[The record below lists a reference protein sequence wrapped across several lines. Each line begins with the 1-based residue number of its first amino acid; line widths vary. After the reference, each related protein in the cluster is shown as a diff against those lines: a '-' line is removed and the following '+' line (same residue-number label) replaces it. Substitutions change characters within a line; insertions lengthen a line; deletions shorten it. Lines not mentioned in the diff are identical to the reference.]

1 LLVYFEENLVT
12 CTMGI
17 GILIDIVIIFA
28 FSTVVNYLFTKIK
41 IPTIIGYLLTGIV
54 VGPYFFG
61 IIRSPHDI
69 EFMAEIGIILLMFTI
84 GLEFSLNHLIKI
96 RKIVFFGGF
105 IQLLVTAGITMLA
118 AQMYDMSWQSALF
131 IGFLTALSSTALV
144 LKILQ
149 ERGELTPNFGRT
161 FVGFLVF
168 QDIILI
174 PLILLT
180 PMLGGRTSN
189 IGMELFVLAVKS
201 VGIISMVLIGNR
213 WIMPKVLH
221 LIALTKNKELFLMSI
236 LLICLAVALL
246 TFELGMSLAFGAF
259 LGGLM
264 ISRSEYSQDAFSH
277 LLPFKDTFTSFFF
290 VSIGMLLDMEF
301 VVNNIG
307 MVLLTVALVIAI
319 KSFVAGGTAFLLGHT
334 FRGTIVVGLAM
345 AQIGEFSF
353 ILAKTGQNY
362 DILTDYYYQ
371 LFLAVTIMTMIASPF
386 LIMISK
392 PAANLMLKLPLP
404 EMMVKG
410 MFPLKEIEVP
420 EMQNHI
426 VLIGKDSRS
435 LNLSRM
441 ARHMKLPYVS
451 VVFDPAEVKRRQ
463 LKGESVIYGDAM
475 NEPILRKA
483 YTQTAE
489 VVVIS
494 IGETITALGIIEK
507 VRQMNKH
514 AHIIVR
520 SKYVSN
526 IEDFYNMGAN
536 QVIPEEFE
544 TAIDLFEMVLKKL
557 LLSKQEIDSAISRI
571 RDDNYGIFREKDESS
586 AVILTEMIPD
596 VEIMALRAGNY
607 SLFPGNSLREI
618 NLRRLHGLT
627 VVAVKRNG
635 KIMEN
640 PRAGFIFEP
649 DDIVYVLG
657 KPATVAQLMQV
668 EYQLNNELKPVE

>member
-1 LLVYFEENLVT
+1 MEL
-12 CTMGI
+12 

-28 FSTVVNYLFTKIK
+28 FSTAVNYLFTKIK

-54 VGPYFFG
+54 AGPSLLG

-96 RKIVFFGGF
+96 RKIVFFGGLL
-105 IQLLVTAGITMLA
+105 QLLVTAGITMLA
-118 AQMYDMSWQSALF
+118 ARMYDMSWQSALF

-149 ERGELTPNFGRT
+149 ERGELTSNYGRT
-161 FVGFLVF
+161 VVGILVF

-180 PMLGGRTSN
+180 PMLGGQTTHV
-189 IGMELFVLAVKS
+189 GLELFILAVKS
-201 VGIISMVLIGNR
+201 FGIIAMVLIGNR
-213 WIMPKVLH
+213 WLMPKVLH
-221 LIALTKNKELFLMSI
+221 MIALTKNKELFLMSI
-236 LLICLAVALL
+236 LLTCLAVALL

-290 VSIGMLLDMEF
+290 VSIGMLLDMNF
-301 VVNNIG
+301 VMEYFPII
-307 MVLLTVALVIAI
+307 LLTVLLVIAI
-319 KSFVAGGTAFLLGHT
+319 KTFVAAGTAFMLGHT
-334 FRGTIVVGLAM
+334 FRGTIVVGLAL

-362 DILTDYYYQ
+362 NILSDFYYQ
-371 LFLAVTIMTMIASPF
+371 LFLAVTVLTMVASPF

-392 PAANLMLKLPLP
+392 PVANQLLRLPIP
-404 EMMVKG
+404 ELLIKG

-441 ARHMKLPYVS
+441 ARHMQLPYVS
-451 VVFDPAEVKRRQ
+451 IVFDPAEVRRRQ

-475 NEPILRKA
+475 NEPILNKA
-483 YTQTAE
+483 YAQSAE

-494 IGETITALGIIEK
+494 IGETITALGVIEK
-507 VRQMNKH
+507 VRQMNRH

-557 LLSKQEIDSAISRI
+557 LLPKQDIDAAISRI
-571 RDDNYGIFREKDESS
+571 RDDNYGIFREKDEIG
-586 AVILTEMIPD
+586 AVTLTDLIPD
-596 VEIMALRAGNY
+596 VEIMALRAGSY
-607 SLFPGNSLREI
+607 KLFPGNSLREI
-618 NLRRLHGLT
+618 NLRKMHGLT
-627 VVAVKRNG
+627 VVAVKRQG
-635 KIMEN
+635 KIVEN
-640 PRAGFIFEP
+640 PRASFVFED
-649 DDIVYVLG
+649 DDIVYILG
-657 KPATVAQLMQV
+657 KPATVAELTHA
-668 EYQLNNELKPVE
+668 EYKNTELLHPVE

>member
-1 LLVYFEENLVT
+1 MES
-12 CTMGI
+12 
-17 GILIDIVIIFA
+17 GILIDIVIIFT
-28 FSTVVNYLFTKIK
+28 FSTAVNYLFTKIK

-54 VGPYFFG
+54 AGPSLLG
-61 IIRSPHDI
+61 IIRSPHEI

-84 GLEFSLNHLIKI
+84 GVEFSLNHLIKI

-118 AQMYDMSWQSALF
+118 ASMYKMTWQSALF

-149 ERGELTPNFGRT
+149 DRGEMTSNYGRT
-161 FVGFLVF
+161 VVGILVF

-180 PMLGGRTSN
+180 PMLGGQSTH
-189 IGMELFVLAVKS
+189 IGMELFILAVKS
-201 VGIISMVLIGNR
+201 IGIIAMVLVGNL
-213 WIMPKVLH
+213 WVMPRVLH
-221 LIALTKNKELFLMSI
+221 MIALTKNKELFLMSI

-290 VSIGMLLDMEF
+290 VSIGMLLDMSF
-301 VVNNIG
+301 VLEYFPLIFIT
-307 MVLLTVALVIAI
+307 VLIVIAI

-353 ILAKTGQNY
+353 ILAKTGQSY
-362 DILTDYYYQ
+362 QILSHFYYQ
-371 LFLAVTIMTMIASPF
+371 LFLAVTILTMIASPF

-392 PAANLMLKLPLP
+392 PTANLMLKLPLP
-404 EMMVKG
+404 ELLIKG
-410 MFPLKEIEVP
+410 MFPLQEIDVP

-441 ARHMKLPYVS
+441 ARHMELPYVS
-451 VVFDPAEVKRRQ
+451 IVFDPAEVRRRQ

-475 NEPILRKA
+475 NEPILQKA

-494 IGETITALGIIEK
+494 IGEVITALGVIER

-526 IEDFYNMGAN
+526 IEDFYNAGAN

-557 LLSKQEIDSAISRI
+557 LLPKDDIDSAISRI
-571 RDDNYGIFREKDESS
+571 RDDNYGIFRDKEQENNV
-586 AVILTEMIPD
+586 VILTDLIPD
-596 VEIMALRAGNY
+596 VEIMAIKAGNY
-607 SLFPGNSLREI
+607 RIFSGSSLKEI
-618 NLRRLHGLT
+618 NLRKNYGLT
-627 VVAVKRNG
+627 RPLRSASRT
-635 KIMEN
+635 
-640 PRAGFIFEP
+640 AGP
-649 DDIVYVLG
+649 GADRLG
-657 KPATVAQLMQV
+657 RHEAIGHRRLDLP
-668 EYQLNNELKPVE
+668 

>member
-1 LLVYFEENLVT
+1 MEL
-12 CTMGI
+12 
-17 GILIDIVIIFA
+17 GILIDIVIIFT
-28 FSTVVNYLFTKIK
+28 FSTAVNYLFTKIK

-54 VGPYFFG
+54 AGPSLLG

-84 GLEFSLNHLIKI
+84 GVEFSLNHLIKI

-105 IQLLVTAGITMLA
+105 IQLLVTAGITMLVA
-118 AQMYDMSWQSALF
+118 RMYQMTWQSALF

-149 ERGELTPNFGRT
+149 DRGEMTSNYGRT
-161 FVGFLVF
+161 VVGILVF

-180 PMLGGRTSN
+180 PMLGGQTTN
-189 IGMELFVLAVKS
+189 IGMELLILAVKS
-201 VGIISMVLIGNR
+201 LLIIGMVLIGNL

-221 LIALTKNKELFLMSI
+221 MIALTKNKELFLMSI
-236 LLICLAVALL
+236 LLVCLAVALL

-290 VSIGMLLDMEF
+290 VSIGMLLDMNFLFEYF
-301 VVNNIG
+301 PLILVTVV
-307 MVLLTVALVIAI
+307 LVITI

-353 ILAKTGQNY
+353 ILAKTGQSY
-362 DILTDYYYQ
+362 HILSHFYYQ
-371 LFLAVTIMTMIASPF
+371 LFLAVTILTMVISPF

-392 PAANLMLKLPLP
+392 PTANLMLKLPLP
-404 EMMVKG
+404 ELLIKG
-410 MFPLKEIEVP
+410 MFPLQEIDVP
-420 EMQNHI
+420 AMQNHI

-441 ARHMKLPYVS
+441 ARHMELPYVS
-451 VVFDPAEVKRRQ
+451 IVFDPAEVRRRQ

-475 NEPILRKA
+475 NEPILTKA
-483 YTQTAE
+483 YTHTAE

-494 IGETITALGIIEK
+494 IGEVITALGVIEK

-526 IEDFYNMGAN
+526 IEDFYNAGAN

-557 LLSKQEIDSAISRI
+557 LLPKDDIDSAISRI
-571 RDDNYGIFREKDESS
+571 RDDNYGIFRDKEQENNV
-586 AVILTEMIPD
+586 VILTDLIPD
-596 VEIMALRAGNY
+596 VEIMAIKAGSY
-607 SLFPGNSLREI
+607 RIFSGSSLKEI
-618 NLRRLHGLT
+618 NLRKNYGLT
-627 VVAVKRNG
+627 VVAVKRDG
-635 KIMEN
+635 KILDN
-640 PRAGFIFEP
+640 PGGKFVFEP
-649 DDIVYVLG
+649 NDVIYVLG
-657 KPATVAQLMQV
+657 KPAKVAELAHV
-668 EYQLNNELKPVE
+668 EYELEKAVVT